1 MAHDVLVVDDEADIR
16 MLMCGI
22 LKDEGYETREAG
34 NSAQALTAIRSR
46 QPALVVLDIWLQGSE
61 LDGLEILKIVR
72 RELPNLPVVMIS
84 GHGNIETAV
93 AAIKIG
99 AYDFIEKPFKSDRL
113 LLVVERAIEAARLR
127 RENEELRLRTGGDED
142 LVGTSH
148 AIIQLR
154 QQVERAAPTGS
165 RILVTGPA
173 GAGKE
178 VVARMLHTRSR
189 RARGPF
195 VVLNCAIMRPERLE
209 VELFGAE
216 PGMDAPDSPRKVG
229 TFEQAHGGTLF
240 LDEVADMPL
249 ETQGKIVRALQEQTF
264 ERVGGSRVEVDVRVI
279 AATNRDLALEIAAD
293 RFREDLYYRLAVVPL
308 RVPSLAERRE
318 DIPHLA
324 RHFMARSAESARVS
338 PREFGEDALA
348 ALQAYEWPGNARQLR
363 NVVDW
368 LLIMAPGEAREPI
381 RAEMLPTEIG
391 SIAPTVVK
399 WDKGS
404 EIMSLP
410 LRDARE
416 VFERE
421 YLIAQVTRFG
431 GNISRTASF
440 VGMERSALHRKL
452 KSLGVF
458 NNDRP
463 VKFGA

>member
-1 MAHDVLVVDDEADIR
+1 
-16 MLMCGI
+16 
-22 LKDEGYETREAG
+22 
-34 NSAQALTAIRSR
+34 
-46 QPALVVLDIWLQGSE
+46 
-61 LDGLEILKIVR
+61 
-72 RELPNLPVVMIS
+72 
-84 GHGNIETAV
+84 
-93 AAIKIG
+93 
-99 AYDFIEKPFKSDRL
+99 
-113 LLVVERAIEAARLR
+113 
-127 RENEELRLRTGGDED
+127 
-142 LVGTSH
+142 
-148 AIIQLR
+148 
-154 QQVERAAPTGS
+154 
-165 RILVTGPA
+165 
-173 GAGKE
+173 
-178 VVARMLHTRSR
+178 
-189 RARGPF
+189 
-195 VVLNCAIMRPERLE
+195 
-209 VELFGAE
+209 
-216 PGMDAPDSPRKVG
+216 
-229 TFEQAHGGTLF
+229 
-240 LDEVADMPL
+240 
-249 ETQGKIVRALQEQTF
+249 
-264 ERVGGSRVEVDVRVI
+264 
-279 AATNRDLALEIAAD
+279 LALEIAAD
-293 RFREDLYYRLAVVPL
+293 RLREDLYYRLAVVPL

-368 LLIMAPGEAREPI
+368 LMIMAPGEAREPI